1 MKNQDAAG
9 FVVGKDMALNGFA
22 ERGLDLQFAPVREL
36 ASLLLLLRGTAAAAP
51 RATLHAC
58 LLLVGSDNGALMLV
72 GIGRA
77 CYSQLLRLLSV
88 VGSQALLLET
98 LARLLSSITT
108 TRARVKQMLACS
120 SSAPPWPSPPC
131 LLACPCLASS
141 LVRSSVPLGLA
152 APPAQAPRCHPCPLF
167 GRRLAV
173 GGGSVNS
180 EVVDEV
186 WLRVQCRTCFPFRL
200 WRSIFHGHF
209 EGVVELALGSL

>member
-36 ASLLLLLRGTAAAAP
+36 ASLLLLLLRGTAAAAP

-120 SSAPPWPSPPC
+120 SSAPPWPSPP
-131 LLACPCLASS
+131 LTACPCLPPHSF
-141 LVRSSVPLGLA
+141 RSSVPLA
-152 APPAQAPRCHPCPLF
+152 WPCSSPRSNSKVPPVPTLRSPSG
-167 GRRLAV
+167 GRRWQTRC
-173 GGGSVNS
+173 GSVSN
-180 EVVDEV
+180 VAHVFHFVFVDTFS
-186 WLRVQCRTCFPFRL
+186 R
-200 WRSIFHGHF
+200 
-209 EGVVELALGSL
+209 